1 MVNGLKVIFL
11 DVDGVLNSEL
21 SREQERNNFDNWME
35 HEVSEM
41 HVNNLKK
48 IVDATGAQIV
58 LSSSWRFDHPKATGR
73 DFIADPLMK
82 ILDRKLKAVGLDII
96 DVTPDLRGKIRGVE
110 IQDWLDRHSEVEK
123 FVILDDDTDMTD
135 AQKPFFVNTT
145 FKNGLTEDL
154 ANKAI
159 EILNK

>member
-1 MVNGLKVIFL
+1 MKVIFL
-11 DVDGVLNSEL
+11 DVDGVLNSEV

-73 DFIADPLMK
+73 DFIVDPLMK
-82 ILDRKLKAVGLDII
+82 VLDRKLKAAGLDII
-96 DVTPDLRGKIRGVE
+96 DVTPDLRGKIRGAE
-110 IQDWLDRHSEVEK
+110 IQDWLDRHSEVER
-123 FVILDDDTDMTD
+123 FVILDDDVDMND
-135 AQKPFFVNTT
+135 EQKPFFVNTT
-145 FKNGLTEDL
+145 FKNGLTDEL

-159 EILNK
+159 EILNKD

>member
-1 MVNGLKVIFL
+1 MKVIFL
-11 DVDGVLNSEL
+11 DVDGVLNSEV

-35 HEVSEM
+35 HEVSDM
-41 HVNNLKK
+41 HINNLKK

-96 DVTPDLRGKIRGVE
+96 DVTPDLRGKIRGAE
-110 IQDWLDRHSEVEK
+110 IQDWLDRHSEVER
-123 FVILDDDTDMTD
+123 FVILDDDVDMMEE
-135 AQKPFFVNTT
+135 QKPFFVNTT
-145 FKNGLTEDL
+145 FKNGLTEEM

-159 EILNK
+159 EILNKD

>member
-1 MVNGLKVIFL
+1 MKVIFL

-82 ILDRKLKAVGLDII
+82 ILDRKLKAIGLDII
-96 DVTPDLRGKIRGVE
+96 DVTPDLRGKIRGAE
-110 IQDWLDRHSEVEK
+110 IQDWLDRHSEVER
-123 FVILDDDTDMTD
+123 FVILDDDVDMMEE
-135 AQKPFFVNTT
+135 QKPFFVNTT
-145 FKNGLTEDL
+145 FKNGLTEEM

-159 EILNK
+159 EILNKD

>member
-1 MVNGLKVIFL
+1 MKVIFL
-11 DVDGVLNSEL
+11 DVDGVLNSEV

-73 DFIADPLMK
+73 DFIVDPLMK
-82 ILDRKLKAVGLDII
+82 VLDRKLKAVGLDII
-96 DVTPDLRGKIRGVE
+96 DVTPDLRGKIRGAE
-110 IQDWLDRHSEVEK
+110 IQDWLGRHSEVER
-123 FVILDDDTDMTD
+123 FVILDDDVDMND
-135 AQKPFFVNTT
+135 EQKPFFVNTT
-145 FKNGLTEDL
+145 FKNGLTDEL

-159 EILNK
+159 EILNKD

>member
-1 MVNGLKVIFL
+1 VVNGLKVIFL
-11 DVDGVLNSEL
+11 DVDGVLNSEV

-82 ILDRKLKAVGLDII
+82 VLDRKLKAVGLDII
-96 DVTPDLRGKIRGVE
+96 DVTPDLRGKIRGAE
-110 IQDWLDRHSEVEK
+110 IQDWLDRHSEVER
-123 FVILDDDTDMTD
+123 FVILDDDTDMLEE
-135 AQKPFFVNTT
+135 QKPFFVNTT
-145 FKNGLTEDL
+145 FKCGLTEEL
-154 ANKAI
+154 AKKVI
-159 EILNK
+159 EILK

>member
-21 SREQERNNFDNWME
+21 SREQERNHFDNWME

>member
-1 MVNGLKVIFL
+1 MKVIFL
-11 DVDGVLNSEL
+11 DVDGVLNSEV
-21 SREQERNNFDNWME
+21 SREQERNNFGNWME
-35 HEVSEM
+35 HEVSDM
-41 HVNNLKK
+41 HINNLNK

-96 DVTPDLRGKIRGVE
+96 DVTPDLRGKIRGAE
-110 IQDWLDRHSEVEK
+110 IQDWLDRHSEVER
-123 FVILDDDTDMTD
+123 FVILDDDVDMMEE
-135 AQKPFFVNTT
+135 QKPFFVNTT
-145 FKNGLTEDL
+145 FKNGLTEEM

-159 EILNK
+159 EILNKD

>member
-1 MVNGLKVIFL
+1 MKVIFL
-11 DVDGVLNSEL
+11 DVDGVLNSEV

-48 IVDATGAQIV
+48 IVDVTGAQIV

-110 IQDWLDRHSEVEK
+110 IQDWLDRHSEVER
-123 FVILDDDTDMTD
+123 FVILDDDVDMMEE
-135 AQKPFFVNTT
+135 QKPFFVNTT
-145 FKNGLTEDL
+145 FKNGLTEEM

-159 EILNK
+159 EILNKD

>member
-1 MVNGLKVIFL
+1 MKVIFL
-11 DVDGVLNSEL
+11 DVDGVLNSEV

-73 DFIADPLMK
+73 DFIVDPLMRV
-82 ILDRKLKAVGLDII
+82 LDRKLKAVGLDII
-96 DVTPDLRGKIRGVE
+96 DVTPDLRGKIRGAE
-110 IQDWLDRHSEVEK
+110 IQDWLGRHSEVER
-123 FVILDDDTDMTD
+123 FVILDDDVDMMEE
-135 AQKPFFVNTT
+135 QKPFFVNTT

-159 EILNK
+159 EILNKD

>member
-1 MVNGLKVIFL
+1 MKVIFL
-11 DVDGVLNSEL
+11 DVDGVLNSEV

-73 DFIADPLMK
+73 DFIVDPLMK
-82 ILDRKLKAVGLDII
+82 VLDRKLKAVGLDII
-96 DVTPDLRGKIRGVE
+96 DVTPDLRGKIRGAE
-110 IQDWLDRHSEVEK
+110 IQDWLDRHSEVER
-123 FVILDDDTDMTD
+123 FVILDDDVDMKD
-135 AQKPFFVNTT
+135 EQKPFFVNTT
-145 FKNGLTEDL
+145 FKNGLTDEL

-159 EILNK
+159 EILNKD

>member
-1 MVNGLKVIFL
+1 MIFL
-11 DVDGVLNSEL
+11 DVDGVLNSEV
-21 SREQERNNFDNWME
+21 SREQERENFDNWME
-35 HEVSEM
+35 HEVSEK
-41 HVNNLKK
+41 HIDNLKK

-73 DFIADPLMK
+73 DFIIDPLMK
-82 ILDRKLKAVGLDII
+82 VLDRKLKAVGLDII

-110 IQDWLDRHSEVEK
+110 IQDWLDRHSDVEG

-145 FKNGLTEDL
+145 FKNGLTEEL

>member
-1 MVNGLKVIFL
+1 MKVIFL
-11 DVDGVLNSEL
+11 DVDGVLNSEV

-73 DFIADPLMK
+73 DFIVDPLMK
-82 ILDRKLKAVGLDII
+82 VLDRKLKAVGLDII
-96 DVTPDLRGKIRGVE
+96 DVTPDLRGKIRGAE
-110 IQDWLDRHSEVEK
+110 IQDWLDRHSEVER
-123 FVILDDDTDMTD
+123 FVILDDDVDMKD
-135 AQKPFFVNTT
+135 EQKPFFVNTT
-145 FKNGLTEDL
+145 FKNGLTDEL
-154 ANKAI
+154 SNKAI
-159 EILNK
+159 EILNKD

>member
-1 MVNGLKVIFL
+1 MKVIFL
-11 DVDGVLNSEL
+11 DVDGVLNSEV

-73 DFIADPLMK
+73 DFIVDPLMK
-82 ILDRKLKAVGLDII
+82 VLDRKLKAVGLDII
-96 DVTPDLRGKIRGVE
+96 DVTPDLRGKIRGAE
-110 IQDWLDRHSEVEK
+110 IQDWLDRHSEVER
-123 FVILDDDTDMTD
+123 FVILDDDVDMND
-135 AQKPFFVNTT
+135 EQKPFFVNTT
-145 FKNGLTEDL
+145 FKNGLTDEL

-159 EILNK
+159 EILNKD

>member
-1 MVNGLKVIFL
+1 MKVIFL

-96 DVTPDLRGKIRGVE
+96 DVTPDLRGKIRGAE
-110 IQDWLDRHSEVEK
+110 IQDWLDRHSEVER
-123 FVILDDDTDMTD
+123 FVILDDDVDMMEE
-135 AQKPFFVNTT
+135 QKPFFVNTT
-145 FKNGLTEDL
+145 FKNGLTEEM

-159 EILNK
+159 EILNKD

>member
-1 MVNGLKVIFL
+1 MKVIFL
-11 DVDGVLNSEL
+11 DVDGVLNSEV

-96 DVTPDLRGKIRGVE
+96 DVTPDLRGKIRGAE
-110 IQDWLDRHSEVEK
+110 IQDWLDRHSEVER
-123 FVILDDDTDMTD
+123 FVILDDDVDMMEE
-135 AQKPFFVNTT
+135 QKPFFVNTT
-145 FKNGLTEDL
+145 FKNGLTEEM

-159 EILNK
+159 EILNKD

>member
-1 MVNGLKVIFL
+1 MKVIFL

-73 DFIADPLMK
+73 DFIVDPLMK
-82 ILDRKLKAVGLDII
+82 VLDRKLKAVGLDII
-96 DVTPDLRGKIRGVE
+96 DVTPDLRGKIRGAE
-110 IQDWLDRHSEVEK
+110 IQDWLDRHSEVER
-123 FVILDDDTDMTD
+123 FVILDDDVDMKD
-135 AQKPFFVNTT
+135 EQKPFFVNTT
-145 FKNGLTEDL
+145 FKNGLTDEL

-159 EILNK
+159 EILNKD

>member
-1 MVNGLKVIFL
+1 MKVIFL
-11 DVDGVLNSEL
+11 DVDGVLNSEF
-21 SREQERNNFDNWME
+21 SREKERNNFDNWME

-82 ILDRKLKAVGLDII
+82 VLDRKLKAVGLDII
-96 DVTPDLRGKIRGVE
+96 DVTPDLRGKIRGAE
-110 IQDWLDRHSEVEK
+110 IQDWLDRHSEVER
-123 FVILDDDTDMTD
+123 FVILDDDVDMMEE
-135 AQKPFFVNTT
+135 QKPFFVNTT
-145 FKNGLTEDL
+145 FKNGLTEEM

-159 EILNK
+159 EILNL

>member
-1 MVNGLKVIFL
+1 MKVIFL
-11 DVDGVLNSEL
+11 DVDGVLNSEV

-82 ILDRKLKAVGLDII
+82 VLDRKLKAVGLDII
-96 DVTPDLRGKIRGVE
+96 DVTPDLRGKIRGAE
-110 IQDWLDRHSEVEK
+110 IQDWLDRHSEVER
-123 FVILDDDTDMTD
+123 FVILDDDTDMLD
-135 AQKPFFVNTT
+135 EQKPFFVNTT
-145 FKNGLTEDL
+145 FKCGLTEEL
-154 ANKAI
+154 AKKVI
-159 EILNK
+159 EILK

>member
-1 MVNGLKVIFL
+1 MKVIFL
-11 DVDGVLNSEL
+11 DVDGVLNSEV

-73 DFIADPLMK
+73 DFIVDPLMK
-82 ILDRKLKAVGLDII
+82 VLDRKLKAVGLDII
-96 DVTPDLRGKIRGVE
+96 DVTPDLRGKIRGAE
-110 IQDWLDRHSEVEK
+110 IQDWLGRHSEVER
-123 FVILDDDTDMTD
+123 FVILDDDVDMMEE
-135 AQKPFFVNTT
+135 QKPFFVNTT

-159 EILNK
+159 EILNKD

>member
-1 MVNGLKVIFL
+1 MKVIFL
-11 DVDGVLNSEL
+11 DVDGVLNSEV

-82 ILDRKLKAVGLDII
+82 VLDRKLKAAGLDII
-96 DVTPDLRGKIRGVE
+96 DVTPDLRGKIRGAE
-110 IQDWLDRHSEVEK
+110 IQDWLDRHSEVER
-123 FVILDDDTDMTD
+123 FVILDDDTDMLEE
-135 AQKPFFVNTT
+135 QKSFFVNTT

-154 ANKAI
+154 VKKAI
-159 EILNK
+159 EILK

>member
-1 MVNGLKVIFL
+1 MKVIFL
-11 DVDGVLNSEL
+11 DVDGVLNSEF
-21 SREQERNNFDNWME
+21 SRDKERNNFDNWME

-82 ILDRKLKAVGLDII
+82 VLDRKLKAVGLDII
-96 DVTPDLRGKIRGVE
+96 DVTPDLRGKIRGAE
-110 IQDWLDRHSEVEK
+110 IQDWLDRHSEVER
-123 FVILDDDTDMTD
+123 FVILDDDVDMMEE
-135 AQKPFFVNTT
+135 QKPFFVNTT
-145 FKNGLTEDL
+145 FKNGLTEEM

-159 EILNK
+159 EILNL

>member
-1 MVNGLKVIFL
+1 MKVIFL
-11 DVDGVLNSEL
+11 DVDGVLNSEV

-73 DFIADPLMK
+73 DFIVDPLMK
-82 ILDRKLKAVGLDII
+82 VLDRKLKAVGLDII
-96 DVTPDLRGKIRGVE
+96 DVTPDLRGKIRGAE
-110 IQDWLDRHSEVEK
+110 IQDWLDRHSEVER
-123 FVILDDDTDMTD
+123 FVILDDDVDMMEE
-135 AQKPFFVNTT
+135 QKPFFVNTT
-145 FKNGLTEDL
+145 FKNGLTEEM

-159 EILNK
+159 EILNKD

>member
-1 MVNGLKVIFL
+1 MKVIFL
-11 DVDGVLNSEL
+11 DVDGVLNSEV

-41 HVNNLKK
+41 HINNLKK

-73 DFIADPLMK
+73 DFIVDPLMK
-82 ILDRKLKAVGLDII
+82 VLDRKLKAVGLDII
-96 DVTPDLRGKIRGVE
+96 DVTPDLRGKIRGAE
-110 IQDWLDRHSEVEK
+110 IQDWLDRHSEVER
-123 FVILDDDTDMTD
+123 FVILDDDVDMKD
-135 AQKPFFVNTT
+135 EQKPFFVNTT
-145 FKNGLTEDL
+145 FKNGLTDEL

-159 EILNK
+159 EILNKD

>member
-1 MVNGLKVIFL
+1 MKVIFL
-11 DVDGVLNSEL
+11 DVDGVLNSEF
-21 SREQERNNFDNWME
+21 SREKERNNFDNWME

-82 ILDRKLKAVGLDII
+82 VLDRKLKAVGLDII

-110 IQDWLDRHSEVEK
+110 IQDWLDRHSEVER
-123 FVILDDDTDMTD
+123 FVILDDDVDMMEE
-135 AQKPFFVNTT
+135 QKPFFVNTT
-145 FKNGLTEDL
+145 FKNGLTEEM

-159 EILNK
+159 EILNL